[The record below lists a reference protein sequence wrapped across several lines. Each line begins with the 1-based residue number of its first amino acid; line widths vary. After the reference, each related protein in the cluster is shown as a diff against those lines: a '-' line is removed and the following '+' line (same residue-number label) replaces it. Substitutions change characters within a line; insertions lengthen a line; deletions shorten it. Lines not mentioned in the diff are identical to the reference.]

1 MNKRQVLIGVFGVSL
16 LLGSGALAESV
27 GVQPAASEHPK
38 GHMPTEAQTDMKNQT
53 EMKKETSDS
62 ASQQQLKQNVEKTD
76 GGGAAIAAEQLG
88 STSVP
93 ADDQKPGMK
102 KQGY

>member
-1 MNKRQVLIGVFGVSL
+1 MMNKWQVLIGVFGVSL

-27 GVQPAASEHPK
+27 GVQPAAAEHPK
-38 GHMPTEAQTDMKNQT
+38 AHMPREAQTDMK
-53 EMKKETSDS
+53 KETPDS

-76 GGGAAIAAEQLG
+76 GGGAPIAAEQLG
-88 STSVP
+88 RTTVP
-93 ADDQKPGMK
+93 TDDHKPGIK